1 VTIPQAPAV
10 SGYCVSRIVGHG
22 QNITERR
29 AGVLMRTTIY
39 GHLRALVIAAS
50 CFGLGAHG
58 VYAQSAALAVKA
70 QQAYMIDAET
80 GTVLLAINE
89 NTQFPPASL
98 AKLMTVEVVMTA
110 LSKGQVSADTS
121 YPVSEYAWR
130 TGGAPSRTSTMFAAL
145 KSSVSINDLLTGIIV
160 QNANDGCIVIAEG
173 MAGSDPAFAK
183 RMTDRAKELGLTGSS
198 FANSTGLPDLPSKTT
213 ARDMVFLAKHIHENF
228 GDRYSLFSKPDFE
241 WNRIFQR
248 NKNSL
253 LALGNGVDGLG
264 LGFAEGHGFSAVV
277 SAERD
282 GRRIYLT
289 LAGME
294 DDKARQEEAKRVVE
308 WGLTSFEKRSLF
320 QKNETVGNVSVY
332 GGAVSSIDLA
342 VHEPVN
348 VLVPI
353 NNPDRLSGRIVY
365 NWPLNAPL
373 EADHNAAT
381 LKIFSGEKLLR
392 EVPLYTTAPVEKG
405 TLTQNATGALK
416 ELLFFWL

>member
-1 VTIPQAPAV
+1 MRKTINRHL
-10 SGYCVSRIVGHG
+10 RIALFAAACIG
-22 QNITERR
+22 
-29 AGVLMRTTIY
+29 AGVS
-39 GHLRALVIAAS
+39 AAQ
-50 CFGLGAHG
+50 
-58 VYAQSAALAVKA
+58 AQSGPLATKA

-80 GTVLLAINE
+80 GTVLLAVNE

-98 AKLMTVEVVMTA
+98 AKLMTVEVISDA

-160 QNANDGCIVIAEG
+160 QNANDGCLIIAEG

-183 RMTDRAKELGLTGSS
+183 RMTARAAELGMTGSS
-198 FANSTGLPDLPSKTT
+198 FANSTGLPDQVSNTT
-213 ARDMVFLAKHIHENF
+213 AKDMVVLAKHIHETF
-228 GDRYSLFSKPDFE
+228 GERYSLFSKPDFE

-253 LALGNGVDGLG
+253 LGNGIDGMG

-289 LAGME
+289 LAGLP
-294 DDKARQEEAKRVVE
+294 DDKTRQEEARRVVE
-308 WGLTSFEKRSLF
+308 WGLTAFEKRNLF
-320 QKNETVGNVSVY
+320 QKNETVGNIGIY
-332 GGAVSSIDLA
+332 GGATSAVDLT
-342 VHEPVN
+342 VHEAVS

-373 EADHNAAT
+373 AADYNAAT
-381 LKIFSGEKLLR
+381 LKIYSGEKLLR
-392 EVPLYTTAPVEKG
+392 EVPLYTTAAVETG
-405 TLTQNATGALK
+405 TLTQNAAGALK